1 MLQVVAG
8 NGVRLVGNAAGR
20 SRTGSYGGAGCG
32 EQPAK
37 VLLAGGL
44 SPTTRFLGS
53 LRSLGMTIRDLGP
66 GSQVAVYQRYPE
78 NKSVEFADLFSG

>member
-1 MLQVVAG
+1 M
-8 NGVRLVGNAAGR
+8 GNAAGR

-44 SPTTRFLGS
+44 SPAIRFLGS
-53 LRSLGMTIRDLGP
+53 LRSLGMTIRDSGP
-66 GSQVAVYQRYPE
+66 GKTGMAAIYRLLLRGKPNTMAITAKNSSAR
-78 NKSVEFADLFSG
+78 G

>member
-8 NGVRLVGNAAGR
+8 NGVRQVGNAAGR

-32 EQPAK
+32 ELSAR

-66 GSQVAVYQRYPE
+66 GSQVAEYQRYPE
-78 NKSVEFADLFSG
+78 NKSVKFADLFSG